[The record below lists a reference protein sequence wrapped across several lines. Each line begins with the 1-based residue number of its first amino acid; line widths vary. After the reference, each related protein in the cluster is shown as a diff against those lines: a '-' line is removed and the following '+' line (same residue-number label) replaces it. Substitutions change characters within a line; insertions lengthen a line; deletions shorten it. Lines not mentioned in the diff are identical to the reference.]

1 MSEELG
7 ILIGVT
13 KPDEVTFESRRPVS
27 IGEYVILNY
36 GGDKVLGLV
45 ERFATMKRLLRANR
59 LRLRIVEIKVTR
71 GMCAFLDMLMN

>member
-27 IGEYVILNY
+27 IGEYVILDY

-45 ERFATMKRLLRANR
+45 ERS
-59 LRLRIVEIKVTR
+59 IKVTK
-71 GMCAFLDMLMN
+71 GMCAFLVMLMN